1 MESAE
6 RPNNFLSVQENDS
19 VQLEQWEASPTFQ
32 RRATF
37 FHHQGLWIPGYSAFE
52 LHSKKGFFIVLT
64 ATEVKVSKYDNSE
77 EFKLS
82 SGFKI
87 EGELETSISFLSA
100 VKLLKKT
107 LKIYFNTM
115 FEDYL

>member
-6 RPNNFLSVQENDS
+6 RPNYFLTVQENDS
-19 VQLEQWEASPTFQ
+19 VRLEQWDTTSLFR

-37 FHHQGLWIPGYSAFE
+37 FHHQGLWVPGYSAFE
-52 LHSKKGFFIVLT
+52 LHSRKGFFIVLT
-64 ATEVKVSKYDNSE
+64 ATEVKVSKYDYSE

-87 EGELETSISFLSA
+87 EGEQ
-100 VKLLKKT
+100 
-107 LKIYFNTM
+107 
-115 FEDYL
+115 